1 MKNALTALFTVAK
14 ELAELAKSSMPEL
27 REDELIKREWL
38 TDGIYYRETVFNG
51 KTYQATFDFRQRVSR
66 INAVS

>member
-27 REDELIKREWL
+27 REGELIKREWL
-38 TDGIYYRETVFNG
+38 TDGIYYRETVFDG

-66 INAVS
+66 INAV